1 MKPEKLIL
9 CGWGPY
15 KEETVIDFKKLNS
28 AGLFLVT
35 GQTGAGKTTI
45 FDAIAYALYGV
56 LSGEVREKGTV
67 RSDFAGEDTKT
78 YVELYMR
85 HKNEVY
91 HISRN
96 PEYLRPKKRKSGEN
110 AFTKEKENA
119 VLTMPDG
126 SIIAGNQDV
135 TAKLEELLHMDSRQF
150 RQISM
155 IAQGEFSKMLF
166 ASSTEKNAIF
176 RELFGTGIYAQIQAQ
191 LKTRSGHLYQE
202 YMVYKNKIEEDIHLL
217 DLQDE
222 EWKNLAYS
230 ESLDLFSIVDYLKT
244 ALKDEKTKLSK
255 KKKEA
260 DSLEEGL
267 LSLQK
272 EIENIRQINARFQ
285 ELEQNQNRI
294 EELAEKQPQMTSLEK
309 QIHTAKMVQ
318 VLFFEEKVL
327 LEKEQ
332 AAAEVVNRI
341 KCLETE
347 LSELCKY
354 EKEQENILKIK
365 DAALEAFEVTE
376 QLTEVENAIKQQVQ
390 KKEQQ
395 EKQLKKARAAYE
407 EAQKEAEKN
416 NRCYEEADVRYKKA
430 VIGIAAKLVKEG
442 EPCPVCGSLDHP
454 RIAHMEEEIPD
465 EKQLE
470 LLKEKAQKS
479 RMEESR
485 LYEEALLLANEE
497 KRLQE
502 MLQELGEEKEHLGQK
517 MNSFALEVLDY
528 IRFHTRMQLEQVVKK
543 SLEIQTMRQEKLRNL
558 EEYKVQEQQK
568 KADVEENRRIFE
580 KKLKESGFSEEEQY
594 RSAVNMLDCLA
605 DWEKEYRSYEDAFMT
620 AKKMQEYLQNSLK
633 GCEIKAEEPYN
644 EEWTNKQA
652 ALKECRKVMEL
663 ANVTISQMTRSLD
676 GIETNRKKAE
686 NIREEYGIVKD
697 LDDLANGNNSR
708 RLVFEQ
714 YVLAGYF
721 ENILKAANIRLSNM
735 TDGRYEL
742 LRAGRVS
749 DGRKK
754 DNLEIEVM
762 DYYTGRKR
770 SVKTLS
776 GGETFKASLAMA
788 LGMSDC
794 IQAENGGMEVET
806 LFIDEGFG
814 ALDEES
820 LEQACETLQTLAG
833 KNRMVGVISHVAQLR
848 ERIEHQIIV
857 EKKNNGSFVKTI

>member
-15 KEETVIDFKKLNS
+15 KDETVIDFEKLNNL
-28 AGLFLVT
+28 GLFLVT

-56 LSGEVREKGTV
+56 LSGEVREKGSV
-67 RSDFAGEDTKT
+67 RSDFAGGDTKT
-78 YVELYMR
+78 YVELFMR
-85 HKNEVY
+85 HKNELY

-96 PEYLRPKKRKSGEN
+96 PEYLRPKKRKSGES

-135 TAKLEELLHMDSRQF
+135 TAKIEELLAMDSRQF

-166 ASSTEKNAIF
+166 ASSTEKNTIF
-176 RELFGTGIYAQIQAQ
+176 RELFGTGIYAQIQIQ
-191 LKTRSGHLYQE
+191 LKSRSGRLYQE
-202 YMVYKNKIEEDIHLL
+202 YMLYKNKIEEDIHLL
-217 DLQDE
+217 TIEDE
-222 EWKNLAYS
+222 EWLTLTNGGNMDIAAVT
-230 ESLDLFSIVDYLKT
+230 EYLKRS
-244 ALKDEKTKLSK
+244 LKKEKTELSK
-255 KKKEA
+255 AKKET
-260 DSLEEGL
+260 DSLEEGV

-272 EIENIRQINARFQ
+272 EIENIRQTNERFK
-285 ELEQNQNRI
+285 ELEQNKKKM
-294 EELAEKQPQMTSLEK
+294 EELNLKQPQMAVLNK
-309 QIHTAKMVQ
+309 QILTARRAQ
-318 VLFFEEKVL
+318 VLFLEERVL

-332 AAAEVVNRI
+332 AVKEMSKRIHNLELEAAELG
-341 KCLETE
+341 KQ
-347 LSELCKY
+347 K
-354 EKEQENILKIK
+354 KEQESILKIK
-365 DAALEAFEVTE
+365 DAAMEAFTVSE
-376 QLTEVENAIKQQVQ
+376 QLLELEGTLKQQIK
-390 KKEQQ
+390 KKEQII
-395 EKQLKKARAAYE
+395 EQLQTARLVYE
-407 EAQKEAEKN
+407 TAQKDANKN

-430 VIGIAAKLVKEG
+430 VIGIVAKMVKEG
-442 EPCPVCGSLDHP
+442 EPCPVCGSIHHP
-454 RIAHMEEEIPD
+454 QIAHVEEGIPD

-479 RMEESR
+479 REKESR
-485 LYEEALLLANEE
+485 LYEQALLLANEE

-502 MLQELGEEKEHLGQK
+502 AVQELEKEKVQLIQK
-517 MNSFALEVLDY
+517 KSVYEQEVLDY
-528 IRFHTRMQLEQVVKK
+528 TQFHTREQLEEVVQKNLK
-543 SLEIQTMRQEKLRNL
+543 LQTLYQEKLRNL
-558 EEYKVQEQQK
+558 EEMKIQQTQK
-568 KADVEENRRIFE
+568 TAETKENRLIFTE
-580 KKLKESGFSEEEQY
+580 KLSESGFVDEEQY
-594 RSAVNMLDCLA
+594 REIVKILDFLPK
-605 DWEKEYRSYEDAFMT
+605 WEKEHREYEDSCMT
-620 AKKMQEYLQNSLK
+620 VKKMQDYLQKLLK
-633 GCEIKAEEPYN
+633 GCERKEEQPYIT
-644 EEWTNKQA
+644 ELGEKQSV
-652 ALKECRKVMEL
+652 LKECRKAVEQL
-663 ANVTISQMTRSLD
+663 NVAISQITRSLE
-676 GIETNRKKAE
+676 GIEKNSIKAE
-686 NIREEYGIVKD
+686 KIQQEYGIVKD
-697 LDDLANGNNSR
+697 LDDLANGNNAR

-721 ENILKAANIRLSNM
+721 ENILKAANIRLFNM

-742 LRAGRVS
+742 LRAGQVS

-762 DYYTGRKR
+762 DYYTGRRR

-833 KNRMVGVISHVAQLR
+833 KKRMVGVISHVAQLR
-848 ERIEHQIIV
+848 ERIEHQIVI
-857 EKKNNGSFVKTI
+857 EKRNNGSYVKIV

>member
-15 KEETVIDFKKLNS
+15 KEETVIDFEKLNS
-28 AGLFLVT
+28 SGLFLVT

-56 LSGEVREKGTV
+56 LSGEVREKGSV

-85 HKNEVY
+85 HKKELY

-96 PEYLRPKKRKSGEN
+96 PEYLRPKKRKSGEK

-135 TAKLEELLHMDSRQF
+135 TTKIEELLHMDSRQF

-191 LKTRSGHLYQE
+191 LKSRSGRLYQE
-202 YMVYKNKIEEDIHLL
+202 YMVYKNKMEEDVHLL

-222 EWKNLAYS
+222 EWKTIADS
-230 ESLDLFSIVDYLKT
+230 EKFDPARVVEYLKT
-244 ALKDEKTKLSK
+244 ALKIEKTELSK
-255 KKKEA
+255 QKEEA
-260 DSLEEGL
+260 DSLEERL

-272 EIENIRQINARFQ
+272 EIENIRQINERFQ
-285 ELEQNQNRI
+285 ELEQNQKKI
-294 EELAEKQPQMTSLEK
+294 EELIKKQPEMTVLK
-309 QIHTAKMVQ
+309 QQIQTAKNVQ
-318 VLFFEEKVL
+318 VLFLEEKVL

-332 AAAEVVNRI
+332 AVEELAKRI
-341 KCLETE
+341 ENLEKE
-347 LSELCKY
+347 LLELCKQ
-354 EKEQENILKIK
+354 EKEQENVLKIK
-365 DAALEAFEVTE
+365 DAALEAFALTGQMTE
-376 QLTEVENAIKQQVQ
+376 IETAIKQQVE
-390 KKEQQ
+390 KKAQL
-395 EKQLKKARAAYE
+395 EKQLHKARVAYE
-407 EAQKEAEKN
+407 KAQNDAEIN
-416 NRCYEEADVRYKKA
+416 NRRYEEADACYKRA

-442 EPCPVCGSLDHP
+442 EPCPVCGSVDHP
-454 RIAHMEEEIPD
+454 QIARVEEEIPD

-470 LLKEKAQKS
+470 HLKEKAQRS
-479 RMEESR
+479 RMEENR
-485 LYEEALLLANEE
+485 RYEEALLLTNEE

-502 MLQELGEEKEHLGQK
+502 AVQELAGQK
-517 MNSFALEVLDY
+517 EQLLQKMDSFAPEVLDF
-528 IRFHTRMQLEQVVKK
+528 IQFHTRIQLEQVVQKN
-543 SLEIQTMRQEKLRNL
+543 LEIQTMRQEKQRNL
-558 EEYKVQEQQK
+558 EENKMLEQQK
-568 KADVEENRRIFE
+568 REEAKEKRRFFLE
-580 KKLKESGFSEEEQY
+580 KLTDSGFAKEEHY
-594 RSAVNMLDCLA
+594 RSAVNMLDCFS
-605 DWEKEYRSYEDAFMT
+605 DWEKEYRSYEDDFMT
-620 AKKMQEYLQNSLK
+620 AKKMQEYLQNTLE
-633 GCEIKAEEPYN
+633 GCELKAEEPYTV
-644 EEWTNKQA
+644 EWAEKQA
-652 ALKECRKVMEL
+652 ALKECRKVKEQL
-663 ANVTISQMTRSLD
+663 NVIISQMTRSLE
-676 GIETNRKKAE
+676 GIEKNRKKAE
-686 NIREEYGIVKD
+686 LIREEYGIVKD
-697 LDDLANGNNSR
+697 LDDLANGNNAR

-735 TDGRYEL
+735 TEGRYEL
-742 LRAGRVS
+742 LRAGQVS

-833 KNRMVGVISHVAQLR
+833 KNRMVGVISHVAQLQ
-848 ERIEHQIIV
+848 ERIEHQIII
-857 EKKNNGSFVKTI
+857 EKRNNGSYVKVV